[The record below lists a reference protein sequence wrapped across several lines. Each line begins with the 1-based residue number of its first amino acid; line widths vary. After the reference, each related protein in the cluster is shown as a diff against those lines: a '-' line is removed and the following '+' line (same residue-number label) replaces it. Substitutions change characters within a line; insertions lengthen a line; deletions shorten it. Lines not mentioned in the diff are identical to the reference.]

1 MGLTATIT
9 VVADHDAWIGAAA
22 NIVRSASRRAIEA
35 RGHFSLVLSGGSTP
49 AALYEHLAHQP
60 AVDQLDWAATSV
72 YFGDERCVPP
82 GDPASNFTMA
92 ATTLL
97 DHVPVPPAQ
106 VHRLEGERSP
116 AEAARSYVEHLGDQ
130 PELDRNADGTP
141 IFDLVLLGLG
151 GNAHTASLFPG
162 LSWRSRGDELVI
174 DEFVEVQGQWR
185 LSMTPRLICAARE
198 RVFLVEGEAKAA
210 AVATVLDGDLDP
222 VVAPAQ
228 AIVKEALTTWLLDAP
243 AASHLDR

>member
-9 VVADHDAWIGAAA
+9 VVADHDAWIAAAA
-22 NIVRSASRRAIEA
+22 NIVRSASRRAIET

-97 DHVPVPPAQ
+97 DLVPVPPAQ
-106 VHRLEGERSP
+106 VHRHHEPMLSAHEDPRWDRRRATVRMAKVWFAGAHSP
-116 AEAARSYVEHLGDQ
+116 APVSDAR
-130 PELDRNADGTP
+130 
-141 IFDLVLLGLG
+141 
-151 GNAHTASLFPG
+151 AS
-162 LSWRSRGDELVI
+162 RSRST
-174 DEFVEVQGQWR
+174 F
-185 LSMTPRLICAARE
+185 
-198 RVFLVEGEAKAA
+198 
-210 AVATVLDGDLDP
+210 ATVSLELA
-222 VVAPAQ
+222 VRVTA
-228 AIVKEALTTWLLDAP
+228 
-243 AASHLDR
+243 